1 MVCIPWRE
9 GAVAPLLKTG
19 WLVATDADAADYV
32 IETERWRC
40 AAGRELRLIDEVK
53 RAGRSF
59 AWIHGRP
66 VLERSQR

>member
-1 MVCIPWRE
+1 MVCIPRRE
-9 GAVAPLLKTG
+9 GAIAPLLNAG
-19 WLVATDADAADYV
+19 WIATTDVGVADYV

-59 AWIHGRP
+59 AWIYVRTDL
-66 VLERSQR
+66 VRAQR